1 MNTPIIIALGTS
13 ITLTLLLLILV
24 LRLNK
29 RMSRFL
35 QGKNAASLESVITEL
50 IAGQKVQDTNH
61 DTLVKNTKSIHN
73 RVTGSFRGF
82 AIVRFN
88 AYENT
93 GGNQSFC
100 CAFLDETGRGMLLSS
115 LYSRERANVF
125 AKPITKFTCEFEL
138 TKEEKDVLERAITSM
153 Q

>member
-29 RMSRFL
+29 RISRL
-35 QGKNAASLESVITEL
+35 TQGKDAASLESVIAEL
-50 IAGQKVQDTNH
+50 VASQKTQDTHHEN
-61 DTLVKNTKSIHN
+61 LVKNTKSIHS

-82 AIVRFN
+82 AMIRFN

-115 LYSRERANVF
+115 LYSRERGNIF